1 MAGMACIATA
11 NDCSLVQC
19 CRLCDRSQMAGLGRR
34 RSLASRPDVLRMF
47 FLSHHHNREW
57 NIDWNREEASAIS
70 TRPFTAPRTIGAT
83 TASDPLAGEIAAA
96 ELL

>member
-1 MAGMACIATA
+1 MVQDGSRRLSLESVVMAGMACIATA

-47 FLSHHHNREW
+47 FL
-57 NIDWNREEASAIS
+57 
-70 TRPFTAPRTIGAT
+70 
-83 TASDPLAGEIAAA
+83 
-96 ELL
+96 